1 MCVFPMP
8 VSCVQCLPYAC
19 VMCTV
24 HILFIF
30 CCFLV
35 YSFPFLFPSLLFAL
49 ARLAYFLI
57 RHFFEGLDLII
68 PDSSRHCSVPTIL
81 VQRLP
86 LLTCGG
92 GGGNFRLT
100 N

>member
-1 MCVFPMP
+1 MLGDSSSKGSNTCVSFL
-8 VSCVQCLPYAC
+8 CLC
-19 VMCTV
+19 
-24 HILFIF
+24 H
-30 CCFLV
+30 V
-35 YSFPFLFPSLLFAL
+35 YSAHFVYFLLFSFLFPSLLFAL

-57 RHFFEGLDLII
+57 CHFFEGLDLII
-68 PDSSRHCSVPTIL
+68 PDSSCHCSVPTLL

-92 GGGNFRLT
+92 GGGGGNFRLT